1 MQSLFGAPILR
12 ITALCL
18 ILTMSTL
25 VTFTPRAEAALVP
38 TSLSMVSEGR
48 AQDLGAVQKVLENK
62 EVKAKLVALG
72 YSDAEIS
79 SRLSMLSDAEL
90 HKLSTQMNSLDA
102 GGDGLGLVIGLLV
115 IVLLVVVIV
124 KVADKTITIR

>member
-1 MQSLFGAPILR
+1 MHSLFGAHLLR
-12 ITALCL
+12 NTALFL

-38 TSLSMVSEGR
+38 TSLSMVSEAR

-62 EVKAKLVALG
+62 AVKARLSALG

-79 SRLSMLSDAEL
+79 SKLSMLSDAEM
-90 HKLSTQMNSLDA
+90 HKLSTQLNALDA
-102 GGDGLGLVIGLLV
+102 GGDGIGLIIGLLV
-115 IVLLVVVIV
+115 VVLLVVVIL
-124 KVADKTITIR
+124 KLTNKTISIH